1 MQSESQP
8 LIEAKQIAY
17 QFSGE
22 IIPLFSGIDMVLN
35 AEQHA
40 LVGRNGIGKSW
51 LASILARQIPPT
63 EGSVNHF
70 RDVGYLSQG
79 LTSFSGNAA
88 EMLGLTEIM
97 NANER
102 ILAGVGDVTD
112 FDIMENHWDWQFQ
125 AESLLAEGEL
135 RPEVL
140 KQPFSSLSGGEQ
152 TRLRLLAL
160 KYQGA
165 EFMILDEPSNHLDRQ
180 GRLWLAQWLTN
191 FSGGILLITHD
202 PQLLQHVSVVYELS
216 GLGLCRSTGG
226 WETWLE
232 SKEQLRLGVQ
242 REVDQ
247 TRKNLKQALRDKQK
261 DREKASKRQSQ
272 GKQRRENANQS
283 KIILDRELG
292 RSEATLSRQA
302 KQHEERLQRSTSLAT
317 DARARLEIIDPLS
330 ITVAAPQIAPAPLLY
345 LQNVILPFG
354 SGSPISLTMNHS
366 DRLAITGKNG
376 SGKSTLL
383 KVMAGLFPTKQGT
396 CRITPS
402 YRLMDQHFSFLDK
415 NQSALHNFQLQSPG
429 WPEDRYRTRLAQ
441 LRIRGEEALKPVGYL
456 SGGEQ
461 LKVALACLFCGPYA
475 PALLLLDEPDNHLD
489 IESRE
494 LLQKALHSYTG
505 AMVLISHDAQFIANI
520 GNMQELLLGSSE
532 DFLHKK
538 TLKSFSER

>member
-1 MQSESQP
+1 MHYEGQP

-51 LASILARQIPPT
+51 LASILTRQIPPT

-70 RDVGYLSQG
+70 CDVGYLSQG

-88 EMLGLTEIM
+88 E
-97 NANER
+97 
-102 ILAGVGDVTD
+102 
-112 FDIMENHWDWQFQ
+112 
-125 AESLLAEGEL
+125 
-135 RPEVL
+135 
-140 KQPFSSLSGGEQ
+140 
-152 TRLRLLAL
+152 
-160 KYQGA
+160 
-165 EFMILDEPSNHLDRQ
+165 
-180 GRLWLAQWLTN
+180 
-191 FSGGILLITHD
+191 
-202 PQLLQHVSVVYELS
+202 
-216 GLGLCRSTGG
+216 
-226 WETWLE
+226 
-232 SKEQLRLGVQ
+232 
-242 REVDQ
+242 
-247 TRKNLKQALRDKQK
+247 
-261 DREKASKRQSQ
+261 
-272 GKQRRENANQS
+272 
-283 KIILDRELG
+283 
-292 RSEATLSRQA
+292 
-302 KQHEERLQRSTSLAT
+302 
-317 DARARLEIIDPLS
+317 
-330 ITVAAPQIAPAPLLY
+330 
-345 LQNVILPFG
+345 
-354 SGSPISLTMNHS
+354 
-366 DRLAITGKNG
+366 
-376 SGKSTLL
+376 
-383 KVMAGLFPTKQGT
+383 
-396 CRITPS
+396 
-402 YRLMDQHFSFLDK
+402 MDQHFSFLDK

-441 LRIRGEEALKPVGYL
+441 LRIRGEEALKPVGCL

-494 LLQKALHSYTG
+494 LLQKALHGYTG